1 MKKIRPLTL
10 LTKLA
15 SLVKLTDRKMSR
27 DLSNDKSLLG
37 GQKKFV
43 AGCGLY
49 RSDKP
54 SAKGP
59 YKPVRPG
66 ACEVNA
72 VQVLSE
78 DLSMGVMGGTT
89 AKKPPRSM
97 TAGIYQV
104 SSLKTENIHELSKR
118 TCSSI
123 SGSTGYKPPR
133 EKIASFSSNNSKPDH
148 SKISLNSNRIE
159 TDICTYISGGT
170 TGYKPPRV
178 ARELSA
184 PTFPKNS
191 TASQELTLKMC
202 NCIYGGSGAYKPPRV
217 ARIHIDSDPIIPVE
231 SSQG

>member
-27 DLSNDKSLLG
+27 GLSNNKCLSG
-37 GQKKFV
+37 GQGLLV
-43 AGCGLY
+43 TGCGPY

-54 SAKGP
+54 SSKGP
-59 YKPVRPG
+59 YKPVRPE

-104 SSLKTENIHELSKR
+104 SSLKTENIHKLSKR

-133 EKIASFSSNNSKPDH
+133 AKVASLLKDTKPDYSKNGLNSK
-148 SKISLNSNRIE
+148 RIK

-170 TGYKPPRV
+170 TGYKPPRA
-178 ARELSA
+178 ARYEIDDE
-184 PTFPKNS
+184 PTPPKKIN
-191 TASQELTLKMC
+191 
-202 NCIYGGSGAYKPPRV
+202 
-217 ARIHIDSDPIIPVE
+217 
-231 SSQG
+231 QG